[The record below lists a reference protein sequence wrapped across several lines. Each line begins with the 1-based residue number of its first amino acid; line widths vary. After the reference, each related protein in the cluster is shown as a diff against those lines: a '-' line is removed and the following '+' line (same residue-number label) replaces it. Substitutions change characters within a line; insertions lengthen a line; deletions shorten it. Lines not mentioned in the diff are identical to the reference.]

1 MPYKFLGATLIGLW
15 GSLILSD
22 ASSWHAL
29 ERLSAGKLTFLV
41 AMACCGGASGAMLF
55 VNHRRWRPLTA
66 ISSAAFI
73 INQKFPFIIFGLFL
87 REVASLSDFY
97 SRVAIFAKHPKVTAL
112 IIYFDLLLP
121 LMLSGYFILAVWLT
135 IKSRTGSTNAI

>member
-22 ASSWHAL
+22 VSSWHAL
-29 ERLSAGKLTFLV
+29 ERLNAGKLTFLA
-41 AMACCGGASGAMLF
+41 AMTCCGVASGVMLF
-55 VNHRRWRPLTA
+55 VNHRHWRPLTA

-121 LMLSGYFILAVWLT
+121 LMFSGYFIFSVWSE
-135 IKSRTGSTNAI
+135 IKGRTGAKNAI